1 MKKTLVVLMSLTLTL
16 TSISCKN
23 EKKVE
28 KNDKQVEKHYSAEP
42 KTTTINW
49 IAYKTTDKVPVKG
62 QFTKVQFENVKK
74 AATPKEA
81 LNNLQFKIPVESIF
95 TKDSIRDGKLV
106 KFLFGAMKDTEFVL
120 GKIHMNNENSG
131 TVDITMN
138 GFTQVL
144 PITYVISGQ
153 MITLEAV
160 MDLDNWKAQ
169 LALASLNEACKVLHT
184 GPDGIAKTWSE
195 VKIEVATYLKYE

>member
-1 MKKTLVVLMSLTLTL
+1 MKKLLFMLLSITLAI
-16 TSISCKN
+16 TSVSCKS

-28 KNDKQVEKHYSAEP
+28 KTDTQIEKHYSAEE
-42 KTTTINW
+42 KTTTLNW
-49 IAYKTTDKVPVKG
+49 IAYKTTAKVPVKG
-62 QFTKVQFENVKK
+62 QFTKVQFENAKK
-74 AATPKEA
+74 ASTPKEA
-81 LNNLQFKIPVESIF
+81 LNGLQFKVPVESIF
-95 TKDSIRDGKLV
+95 TKDSLRDGKLK
-106 KFLFGAMKDTEFVL
+106 KFLFGAMKNTEFVL

-169 LALASLNEACKVLHT
+169 LALATLNEACKELHT
-184 GPDGIAKTWSE
+184 GEDGVTKTWSE